1 MLLRYF
7 GDVQCNIR
15 QRPPRGGTARC
26 GTTHHWRRGTTPST
40 RWRGSR
46 LPQSVKTPVL
56 HACSRA
62 AFLGRS
68 PAPGS
73 CSRRLRTPPSH
84 IAAAVLP
91 RHGLWLLLQTV
102 ADSSS
107 RHSCCPASCASH
119 RGQETSPEACS
130 ARRGCTCV
138 LKNLPTSGTL
148 PLTRRVREALL
159 TAPAPR
165 RSAAAPPPRGRR
177 RPHTPSP
184 RTSSCGAGPG
194 ATSSRRWRG
203 GGSSSS
209 QCCLS
214 S

>member
-119 RGQETSPEACS
+119 RGQETSQKLARLAAVAEREGERKCVSKTYRRAAPSRLRDAS
-130 ARRGCTCV
+130 AR
-138 LKNLPTSGTL
+138 PSS
-148 PLTRRVREALL
+148 RRRLREE
-159 TAPAPR
+159 APR
-165 RSAAAPPPRGRR
+165 RRR
-177 RPHTPSP
+177 R
-184 RTSSCGAGPG
+184 AGDEGP
-194 ATSSRRWRG
+194 TRRHRG
-203 GGSSSS
+203 PLAVALVQVLRRRGDGVEGV
-209 QCCLS
+209 
-214 S
+214 